1 MRDWTEIETMYIT
14 GNMSQKE
21 LAESL
26 QISYS
31 TLSKVA
37 TENKWSDK
45 RKKFRKKTANKG
57 LERASARISRKL
69 AKLAEG
75 TELLIDAALKALGD
89 EKQFYR
95 YIVSDGVGEGCS
107 VTKEQIFD
115 KLDAKALKDVTSALR
130 DLTAMRRDLFGL
142 PTQGPRRRLL
152 PSIPAPDQA
161 RQQRHRWRLQRRP
174 LLAHLRYGGL
184 HQGDGRLLDSR

>member
-26 QISYS
+26 KISYS

-45 RKKFRKKTANKG
+45 RKKFRKKTAKKG
-57 LERASARISRKL
+57 LERASARIARKL
-69 AKLAEG
+69 SKLADG

-89 EKQFYR
+89 ENQFYR
-95 YIVSDGVGEGCS
+95 YIVTNGTGEGCS
-107 VTKEQIFD
+107 VTTEEIFE
-115 KLDAKALKDVTSALR
+115 KLDAKALKDVTASLR
-130 DLTAMRRDLFGL
+130 DLLAMRRDLFGI
-142 PTQGPRRRLL
+142 PTHGESVAEKLAREKLELEKRKLEHEL
-152 PSIPAPDQA
+152 SDGEDGESGVILIPERSGGRPD
-161 RQQRHRWRLQRRP
+161 H
-174 LLAHLRYGGL
+174 G
-184 HQGDGRLLDSR
+184 

>member
-1 MRDWTEIETMYIT
+1 MRNWTEIETQYIT

-45 RKKFRKKTANKG
+45 RKKFRKKAANKG
-57 LERASARISRKL
+57 LERAGARISRKL
-69 AKLAEG
+69 ARLAEG

-89 EKQFYR
+89 EQQFYR
-95 YIVSDGVGEGCS
+95 YIVTDGMGEGVS
-107 VTKEQIFD
+107 VTKEQIFE

-142 PTQGPRRRLL
+142 PTQGETVAQKIAQEKLELEKRKLEHEISEGEDGESGVIL
-152 PSIPAPDQA
+152 IPE
-161 RQQRHRWRLQRRP
+161 RS
-174 LLAHLRYGGL
+174 GGL
-184 HQGDGRLLDSR
+184 PGDE

>member
-1 MRDWTEIETMYIT
+1 MRNWTEIETQYIT

-45 RKKFRKKTANKG
+45 RKKFRKKAANKG
-57 LERASARISRKL
+57 LERAGARISRKL
-69 AKLAEG
+69 ARLAEG

-89 EKQFYR
+89 EQQFYR
-95 YIVSDGVGEGCS
+95 YIVTDGMGEGVS
-107 VTKEQIFD
+107 VTKEQIFE

-142 PTQGPRRRLL
+142 PTQGETVAQKIAQEKLELEKRKLEHEISEGEDGESGVIL
-152 PSIPAPDQA
+152 IPERSGGRPD
-161 RQQRHRWRLQRRP
+161 
-174 LLAHLRYGGL
+174 
-184 HQGDGRLLDSR
+184 DE

>member
-142 PTQGPRRRLL
+142 PTQGETVAQKIAKEKLELEKRKLEHEISEESDGESGVIL
-152 PSIPAPDQA
+152 IPERSGGRPDNE
-161 RQQRHRWRLQRRP
+161 
-174 LLAHLRYGGL
+174 
-184 HQGDGRLLDSR
+184 